1 MTDNVPLAIDYEF
14 LRAFSEDLQECLLK
28 HLGLGA
34 ADAVAKCAAY
44 LEEDPFNTARREELL
59 ARKKRLE
66 SVQEELLRFG
76 I

>member
-1 MTDNVPLAIDYEF
+1 MIDYVPMIIDNKF
-14 LRAFSEDLQECLLK
+14 LRAFARELQAHLIR

-34 ADAVAKCAAY
+34 ADAVARCAAY
-44 LEEDPFNTARREELL
+44 LEEDPLTVAKREELL

-66 SVQEELLRFG
+66 NVQEELLRFG